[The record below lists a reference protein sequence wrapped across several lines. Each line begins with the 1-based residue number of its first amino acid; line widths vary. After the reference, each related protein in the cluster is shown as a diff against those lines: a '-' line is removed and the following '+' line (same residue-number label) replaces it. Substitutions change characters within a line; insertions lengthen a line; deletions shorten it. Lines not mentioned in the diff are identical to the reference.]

1 MSQTPSDEF
10 TIRYLKSLI
19 VVLLL
24 FVLCY
29 SYINQEDYFEA
40 LSANILSELPIYS
53 VDIGDVKKVAVTF
66 DSAWGTE
73 DLADILHILEKHHC
87 TAAFFV
93 TGDWTEKNPEAITA
107 ISRSG
112 HIIGNHG
119 DNHKHMTQL
128 SKDEMIAEIKG
139 CHEKIRQ
146 LTGTDMIFFRA
157 PYGDYNETVVAAAK
171 DCNYYTIQ
179 WDVDSLD
186 WKDYGADSIVNTVC
200 EHKALTGGSILLL
213 HNGSRYTRDALDTLL
228 SKLEDKGYS
237 YISLDDLIIKDNYE
251 IDHTGKQHKKQ

>member
-1 MSQTPSDEF
+1 MSQSTSDEF
-10 TIRYLKSLI
+10 TIKYLKSLI

-29 SYINQEDYFEA
+29 SYINQEKYYEV
-40 LSANILSELPIYS
+40 LSTNVFSELPIYS
-53 VDIGDVKKVAVTF
+53 VDIGSEKKVSVTF

-73 DLADILHILEKHHC
+73 DLADILQILEKHHC
-87 TAAFFV
+87 IATFFV
-93 TGDWTEKNPEAITA
+93 TGDWAEKNPEAIAA
-107 ISRSG
+107 ISDAG

-139 CHEKIRQ
+139 CHEKIKQ
-146 LTGTDMIFFRA
+146 LTGKDMIFFRA
-157 PYGDYNETVVAAAK
+157 PYGDYNEAVVEAAK
-171 DCNYYTIQ
+171 RCDYYTIQ

-186 WKDYGADSIVNTVC
+186 WKDYGVESIINTVC

-213 HNGSRYTRDALDTLL
+213 HNGSKYTRDALDSML
-228 SKLEDKGYS
+228 SKLEQNGYTF
-237 YISLDDLIIKDNYE
+237 ISLDDLVIRDNYE
-251 IDHTGKQHKKQ
+251 IDHAGKQHKK